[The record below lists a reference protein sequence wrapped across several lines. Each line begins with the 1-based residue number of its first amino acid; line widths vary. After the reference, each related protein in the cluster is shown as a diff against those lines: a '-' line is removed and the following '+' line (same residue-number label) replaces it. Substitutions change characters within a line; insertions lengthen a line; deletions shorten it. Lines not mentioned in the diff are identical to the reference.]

1 MTALASTKMTDTH
14 HAPPDAAP
22 LRRAPQ
28 RRRLAVA
35 LPVRPPESH
44 HAPLPLRHI
53 NTTHLRRFVMLM
65 QHESAIAA
73 ERHTGIRAACIHYA
87 IRRLE
92 DRLGTTLFLR
102 EAASMQPTAAARRLY
117 PCAIRL
123 LSMWDTLVAESA
135 AASKRAIRHPSGGAG
150 QTS

>member
-1 MTALASTKMTDTH
+1 MWDTNN
-14 HAPPDAAP
+14 APPDSAM

-28 RRRLAVA
+28 RRRLAVS
-35 LPVRPPESH
+35 LPIRPPDSH

-53 NTTHLRRFVMLM
+53 NTTHLRRFVMMM

-102 EAASMQPTAAARRLY
+102 EPSSMQPTAAARRLY

-123 LSMWDTLVAESA
+123 LWMWDSLVAESTG
-135 AASKRAIRHPSGGAG
+135 ASEPSLAQPSGEVR

>member
-1 MTALASTKMTDTH
+1 
-14 HAPPDAAP
+14 
-22 LRRAPQ
+22 
-28 RRRLAVA
+28 
-35 LPVRPPESH
+35 
-44 HAPLPLRHI
+44 
-53 NTTHLRRFVMLM
+53 MLM